1 MKQIGRASRQCPGFR
16 FEVNL
21 FRQRVSLSLW
31 IFPRATRGTTPSK
44 KNKNKYYKS
53 SAAIDAAAPAM
64 LYAAA
69 ADAARALQ
77 SQEPLAWGEQPA
89 APIKKTLNPKRDNSG
104 WMGWE
109 YKAKR
114 ARALGPLGPAR
125 DHIKEHPK
133 P

>member
-16 FEVNL
+16 FKVNL

-31 IFPRATRGTTPSK
+31 IFPRGTRGTTPSK

-89 APIKKTLNPKRDNSG
+89 APIKKNPKPQ
-104 WMGWE
+104 
-109 YKAKR
+109 KR
-114 ARALGPLGPAR
+114 
-125 DHIKEHPK
+125 
-133 P
+133 

>member
-1 MKQIGRASRQCPGFR
+1 MSRIPFRSQSFSTTRFAFVVVNPARHARHDAVKEKQ
-16 FEVNL
+16 
-21 FRQRVSLSLW
+21 
-31 IFPRATRGTTPSK
+31 
-44 KNKNKYYKS
+44 KNYYES
-53 SAAIDAAAPAM
+53 TAAADAAAPAM

-89 APIKKTLNPKRDNSG
+89 APIKKTLNPKRDKIG

-109 YKAKR
+109 RKAKR
-114 ARALGPLGPAR
+114 ARALGPLGPSAR
-125 DHIKEHPK
+125 AHQRTPIPK

>member
-1 MKQIGRASRQCPGFR
+1 MSGSR
-16 FEVNL
+16 FEVKL

-31 IFPRATRGTTPSK
+31 LVPRATRGTTPSK
-44 KNKNKYYKS
+44 KNKNKYYES
-53 SAAIDAAAPAM
+53 TAAVDAAAPAM

-77 SQEPLAWGEQPA
+77 RQEPLAWGEQPA
-89 APIKKTLNPKRDNSG
+89 APIKKTLNPKRDKIG

-109 YKAKR
+109 RKAKR